1 MINKIFSDNN
11 YLASVFVGI
20 FIGSLTLFVS
30 RLIGIP
36 ITGVILAIVLS
47 SFVTAFIYNPSSKSK
62 NTHTTI
68 RGTSASLIF
77 SLIFAVMLILYY
89 MPHLGSLFGTADISI
104 SVSIL
109 IILFIAV
116 IAGLILGSIS
126 GTIGSTFRDLITVIS
141 SEKKH

>member
-1 MINKIFSDNN
+1 MIDKIFSDKS
-11 YLASVFVGI
+11 YLAAVVLGI

-47 SFVTAFIYNPSSKSK
+47 SFVTAFVYNPSSKSK
-62 NTHTTI
+62 NNHTTI

-89 MPHLGSLFGTADISI
+89 MPRLGSLFGTADISI

-116 IAGLILGSIS
+116 IAGLVLGSIS
-126 GTIGSTFRDLITVIS
+126 GSIASTFRDLITVIS

>member
-1 MINKIFSDNN
+1 MIKNIFSDKG
-11 YLASVFVGI
+11 YLASVVMGI
-20 FIGSLTLFVS
+20 FVGSLTLFVS

-62 NTHTTI
+62 NVHTTI

-77 SLIFAVMLILYY
+77 SLICAVMLILYY
-89 MPHLGSLFGTADISI
+89 MPRLGSLFGTADISI

-109 IILFIAV
+109 LILFIAV
-116 IAGLILGSIS
+116 IAGLVLGSIS
-126 GTIGSTFRDLITVIS
+126 GSIGSTFRDLITVLS
-141 SEKKH
+141 SEKKQ